1 MAALTNIGHSQ
12 SVRTHR
18 CQLSTELSQLFES
31 ESLTTSFAIE
41 LGSLKEFI
49 HTVGDTL
56 ERLSRHLPPLCEECA
71 HNASENRGISYI
83 N

>member
-1 MAALTNIGHSQ
+1 MSIGHSQ

-18 CQLSTELSQLFES
+18 CQLSTGLSQLFEN

-49 HTVGDTL
+49 RTVGDTL
-56 ERLSRHLPPLCEECA
+56 ERLSRHLSPLCEECA
-71 HNASENRGISYI
+71 YNASENRGISYI